1 MFYGLNDEIAFI
13 TRCSWGDQ
21 EHEGIFSSILGR
33 DCDTFVVRP
42 ISQLPVANEVRFE
55 RPSLSEKKEK
65 KRMNAGREG
74 GDGK

>member
-1 MFYGLNDEIAFI
+1 MGGSGTRGYIFIHSRPGLRYIC
-13 TRCSWGDQ
+13 RC
-21 EHEGIFSSILGR
+21 
-33 DCDTFVVRP
+33 P